1 MHRLLATVPGTAAR
15 RTLVDAVIPLIVE
28 IMFGKRRDG
37 LRIGQRGHGAYA
49 KLPPVAAAA
58 LHWRI
63 IRRPESPPRIV
74 AGGTCHSPRGRQ
86 GRIEEQRPPDIRH
99 CRRRGY
105 LLEGIG
111 VERRVGACR

>member
-58 LHWRI
+58 LHRRI

-74 AGGTCHSPRGRQ
+74 AGGTSHSARGRQ
-86 GRIEEQRPPDIRH
+86 RGIDGTRPAALPHCPD
-99 CRRRGY
+99 
-105 LLEGIG
+105 
-111 VERRVGACR
+111 